1 MYINHDDIVTL
12 ASNPT
17 AESDQLL
24 SSMDREV
31 VALMSQV
38 RTAQRVRQKE
48 RERAGKGEG
57 STGNKKSKLFVNGK
71 RIP

>member
-12 ASNPT
+12 AANPNT
-17 AESDQLL
+17 EGDQLL

-38 RTAQRVRQKE
+38 RMK
-48 RERAGKGEG
+48 
-57 STGNKKSKLFVNGK
+57 
-71 RIP
+71 IC